1 MLEVTEGSNV
11 TLYIPIP
18 TKAKTLFQL
27 TDSGASMPRYAVS
40 AEELAASAGLFTF
53 VLSNVSATDAGYY
66 ALGYDVQSCRT
77 NHGVVLVVNGKNDK
91 LCTCVFTHYI
101 YKNEAKVPILF
112 YFHICV

>member
-40 AEELAASAGLFTF
+40 ANDLTTSSRLFTF

-66 ALGYDVQSCRT
+66 ALGYDVQSFRT

-91 LCTCVFTHYI
+91 LCTLCFTVSYYI
-101 YKNEAKVPILF
+101 F
-112 YFHICV
+112 

>member
-27 TDSGASMPRYAVS
+27 TDSGAIMPRYAVS
-40 AEELAASAGLFTF
+40 AEDLATSSGLFTF